1 MLMFINVIFKKL
13 TSKTYILIFLKIFV
27 QLIEI
32 KKIKFKKSY

>member
-1 MLMFINVIFKKL
+1 MFINVIFKKL